1 MQSPATTVY
10 EYLAE
15 LPEDHREA
23 IDMIRGV
30 ILKHLPK
37 GYEQWMKWGM
47 AGYYV
52 PHPIYESQ
60 LKANGG
66 TKKKKI

>member
-30 ILKHLPK
+30 VLKHLPK
-37 GYEQWMKWGM
+37 SYEQWMK
-47 AGYYV
+47 
-52 PHPIYESQ
+52 
-60 LKANGG
+60 
-66 TKKKKI
+66 

>member
-15 LPEDHREA
+15 LPEDRREA

-37 GYEQWMKWGM
+37 GYEQWMK
-47 AGYYV
+47 
-52 PHPIYESQ
+52 
-60 LKANGG
+60 
-66 TKKKKI
+66 

>member
-1 MQSPATTVY
+1 
-10 EYLAE
+10 
-15 LPEDHREA
+15 
-23 IDMIRGV
+23 MIRGV

-60 LKANGG
+60 LKANGA